1 MTRRDAGA
9 PAIGPGA
16 DFEVLRRRSL
26 AKPPLAGARV
36 LVVDDVKLNRDLML
50 LFLQMFGCS
59 VTLAGDGAQAL
70 ERFEQEA
77 FDLVLM
83 DLQMPVMDGWGA
95 TGAIRKLH
103 PDVPILAL
111 TASDIDHVKGLA
123 EAGFDGHLEKP
134 LRLEQLGDALSDWFE
149 D

>member
-1 MTRRDAGA
+1 MTRRT
-9 PAIGPGA
+9 PASPAARSSASLEI
-16 DFEVLRRRSL
+16 LRRRSR
-26 AKPPLAGARV
+26 AKSPLAGARV
-36 LVVDDVKLNRDLML
+36 LVVDDVKLNRELML
-50 LFLQMFGCS
+50 LFLQMYGCS
-59 VTLAGDGAQAL
+59 VTLAEDGVQAI
-70 ERFEQEA
+70 ERFEHEA

-83 DLQMPVMDGWGA
+83 DLNMPVMDGWDA
-95 TGAIRKLH
+95 TGAIRRLH

-111 TASDIDHVKGLA
+111 TASDIDQVTGLA